1 MQATLAIGD
10 LAASQWGLVTTA
22 QAGGHGVTSQTVARL
37 TNQGALERLSHGVYR
52 LTGAPPSP
60 LDGLRAAWIS
70 LDPSRLAHERL
81 RDDPPIVVSH
91 RSAASVHGLGDLEA
105 DEFEFTAGHRKQSR
119 QSDIRIHRG
128 QIESGIGRSST
139 DSP

>member
-1 MQATLAIGD
+1 MQAALAVGD

-22 QAGGHGVTSQTVARL
+22 QAGIHGVTPQTVARL

-52 LTGAPPSP
+52 LTGSPPSP

-70 LDPSRLAHERL
+70 LEPSRLADERL

-91 RSAASVHGLGDLEA
+91 RSAASSTTWAIFEA

-119 QSDIRIHRG
+119 RPTSVSIEAGSKRG
-128 QIESGIGRSST
+128 SGQSST
-139 DSP
+139 GSP